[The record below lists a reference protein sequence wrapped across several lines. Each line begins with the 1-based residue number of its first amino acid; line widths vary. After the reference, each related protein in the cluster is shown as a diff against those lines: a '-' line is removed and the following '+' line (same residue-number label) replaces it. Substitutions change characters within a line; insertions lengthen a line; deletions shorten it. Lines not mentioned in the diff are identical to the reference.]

1 MRLSFVILAI
11 LGAAVPAS
19 AQTEKMHAPT
29 AADRFPI
36 GETLLYEI
44 KFGFV
49 TLGEAMMHVADID
62 TIRSEPAL
70 HVVFAMKG
78 GVMTIY
84 RLHDR
89 MDSWI
94 GLNDFSSRR
103 FVQDFHEGNSF
114 RYTAWDIYPDSGF
127 YQEEGVDSTVATSPD
142 PLDDYAFFYFAR
154 TLDLEI
160 GKRYEFNR
168 YFRPD
173 RNPVVLEVLNRDTL
187 DLPAGR
193 FSTVVVHPIIQGR
206 GILAE
211 GREARMWITDDDRR
225 LVVQLKVKFPFG
237 TLALRLKDVADAPPP
252 ELLEKP
258 SGEKADP

>member
-1 MRLSFVILAI
+1 MRGSLVLMA
-11 LGAAVPAS
+11 LVCGATPAVG
-19 AQTEKMHAPT
+19 QTANVPRDD
-29 AADRFPI
+29 ALNRFAV

-49 TLGEAMMHVADID
+49 TLGEAMMHVAGID
-62 TIRSEPAL
+62 TVRGEPTL

-94 GLNDFSSRR
+94 GLDDFASRR
-103 FVQDFHEGNSF
+103 FEQDFHEGNSF
-114 RYTAWDIYPDSGF
+114 RFTAWNIYPDSGM
-127 YQEEGVDSTVATSPD
+127 YTQDGVDSVWATSPN

-154 TLDLEI
+154 TLDLDV

-173 RNPVVLEVLNRDTL
+173 RNPVVLEVLERETL
-187 DLPAGR
+187 EVPAGE
-193 FSTVVVHPIIQGR
+193 FETSVVHPIIQGR

-211 GREARMWITDDDRR
+211 GREARMWITDDARR

-237 TLALRLKDVADAPPP
+237 TLALRLKSVAEAPPAH
-252 ELLEKP
+252 LLERP
-258 SGEKADP
+258 SGAKPNP

>member
-1 MRLSFVILAI
+1 MRASLII
-11 LGAAVPAS
+11 AAVLGGATPVLAQDNAS
-19 AQTEKMHAPT
+19 PLYDAN
-29 AADRFPI
+29 RFEV
-36 GETLLYEI
+36 GETLLYDI

-49 TLGEAMMHVADID
+49 TLGQAMMHVAGID
-62 TIRSEPAL
+62 TIRGEPTL

-94 GLNDFSSRR
+94 GLSDFSSRR
-103 FVQDFHEGNSF
+103 FVQDFYEGNSF
-114 RYTAWDIYPDSGF
+114 RYTAWDIYPDSG
-127 YQEEGVDSTVATSPD
+127 YYREEGVDSVVTTSPD

-160 GKRYEFNR
+160 GRRYEFNR

-173 RNPVVLEVLNRDTL
+173 RNPVVLEVLERDTL

-237 TLALRLKDVADAPPP
+237 TLALRLKSLTKEPPGD
-252 ELLEKP
+252 LLERP
-258 SGEKADP
+258 SGRTPEP